1 MTARISCW
9 TFPARIPISRCPKS
23 GLKERQMRPPRPQ
36 NASLGFSATS
46 LPYSSGRSGVRTE
59 PQVAMNYAG
68 YEAVVQDAIRA
79 TEVATP
85 AINHHRTRKIW
96 TTVVCMFLVIS
107 VLAVVITG
115 ELRSIF
121 VVGVVSIAL
130 GLLGSLMAALTP
142 EKSASA

>member
-1 MTARISCW
+1 
-9 TFPARIPISRCPKS
+9 
-23 GLKERQMRPPRPQ
+23 
-36 NASLGFSATS
+36 
-46 LPYSSGRSGVRTE
+46 
-59 PQVAMNYAG
+59 MNYAG